1 MMPRLINNKEQQ
13 WVEKTDVT
21 EIDKKNGEKGVIVW
35 EEGKREKSVANANV
49 FAYLFRDISA
59 IYIIF
64 SINPHCAFF
73 KKMEKN

>member
-59 IYIIF
+59 IYILYHIF
-64 SINPHCAFF
+64 H
-73 KKMEKN
+73 